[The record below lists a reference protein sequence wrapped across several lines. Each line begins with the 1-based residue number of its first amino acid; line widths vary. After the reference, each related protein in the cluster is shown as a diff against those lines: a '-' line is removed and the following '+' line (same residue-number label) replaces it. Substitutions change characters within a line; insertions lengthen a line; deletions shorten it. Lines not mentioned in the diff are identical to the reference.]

1 MPTHPGID
9 VDQNT
14 DLIYF
19 FIDINA
25 GANNP
30 LDFLCAKNTL
40 QVSEVG
46 LWWIRSD
53 SDCLLQYASS
63 GRGHRRWS
71 EAGEVCLH
79 ANALQVHYRAGHLR
93 ASRLIAFTAWIRE
106 SSCPHTVV
114 DAYVY
119 VFKCQ

>member
-53 SDCLLQYASS
+53 SDCLLHMTLRAAED
-63 GRGHRRWS
+63 RRWS

-79 ANALQVHYRAGHLR
+79 ANALQLCTTETGTCLEVVTRYGLDQRIPLP
-93 ASRLIAFTAWIRE
+93 IY
-106 SSCPHTVV
+106 SS
-114 DAYVY
+114 
-119 VFKCQ
+119 